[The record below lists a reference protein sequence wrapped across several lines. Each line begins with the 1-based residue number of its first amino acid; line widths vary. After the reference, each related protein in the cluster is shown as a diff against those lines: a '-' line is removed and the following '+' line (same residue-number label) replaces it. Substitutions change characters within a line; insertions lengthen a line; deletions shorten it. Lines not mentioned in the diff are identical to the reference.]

1 MEKLDIAIKDFLI
14 NTGLEN
20 GVNQQ
25 KAVIIWPKI
34 VGTRIAENT
43 IAELVDFNVL
53 TIKVKNSTW
62 RNELYLKKDIIL
74 EKLNKELGPNTIK
87 ELRFLWVII
96 INHIAQKVLKY

>member
-25 KAVIIWPKI
+25 KALIIWPKI
-34 VGTRIAENT
+34 VGTKIAENT
-43 IAELVDFNVL
+43 TAELIDFNVL

-74 EKLNKELGPNTIK
+74 EKLNEELGPNTIK
-87 ELRFLWVII
+87 ELRFL
-96 INHIAQKVLKY
+96 

>member
-1 MEKLDIAIKDFLI
+1 MEKLGIAIKDFLI

-34 VGTRIAENT
+34 VGTKIAENT
-43 IAELVDFNVL
+43 TAELVDFKIL

-62 RNELYLKKDIIL
+62 RNELYLKKNIIL
-74 EKLNKELGPNTIK
+74 EKLNQELGPNTIK
-87 ELRFLWVII
+87 ELRFL
-96 INHIAQKVLKY
+96 

>member
-25 KAVIIWPKI
+25 KAIIMWPKI
-34 VGTRIAENT
+34 VGTKIAENT
-43 IAELVDFNVL
+43 TAELVDFNIL

-74 EKLNKELGPNTIK
+74 EKLNEELGPNTIK
-87 ELRFLWVII
+87 ELRFL
-96 INHIAQKVLKY
+96 

>member
-34 VGTRIAENT
+34 VGTKIAENT
-43 IAELVDFNVL
+43 TAELVDFNIL

-96 INHIAQKVLKY
+96 SHIAQKVSKY

>member
-34 VGTRIAENT
+34 VGTKIAENT
-43 IAELVDFNVL
+43 TAELVNFNVL

-62 RNELYLKKDIIL
+62 RNELYLKKDTIL
-74 EKLNKELGPNTIK
+74 EKLNTELGPNTIK

-96 INHIAQKVLKY
+96 SHIAQKVSKY

>member
-1 MEKLDIAIKDFLI
+1 MEKLDITIRDFLI

-34 VGTRIAENT
+34 VGTKIAENT
-43 IAELVDFNVL
+43 TAELVDFSVL

-87 ELRFLWVII
+87 ELRFL
-96 INHIAQKVLKY
+96 

>member
-1 MEKLDIAIKDFLI
+1 MEKLNITIKNFLI

-25 KAVIIWPKI
+25 KALIIWPKI
-34 VGTRIAENT
+34 VGTKIAENT
-43 IAELVDFNVL
+43 TAELVDFNVL

-62 RNELYLKKDIIL
+62 RNELYLEKDIIL

-96 INHIAQKVLKY
+96 NHIAQKILRY

>member
-34 VGTRIAENT
+34 VGTKIAENT
-43 IAELVDFNVL
+43 TAELVDFNTL

-74 EKLNKELGPNTIK
+74 KKLNKELGLNTIK
-87 ELRFLWVII
+87 ELRFL
-96 INHIAQKVLKY
+96 

>member
-1 MEKLDIAIKDFLI
+1 MEKLDITIKDFLI

-34 VGTRIAENT
+34 VGTKIAENT
-43 IAELVDFNVL
+43 TAELVDFKIL

-74 EKLNKELGPNTIK
+74 EKLNKELGSNTIK

-96 INHIAQKVLKY
+96 SHIAQKVLKY

>member
-1 MEKLDIAIKDFLI
+1 MEKLNITIKDFLI

-34 VGTRIAENT
+34 VGTKIAENT
-43 IAELVDFNVL
+43 TAELVDFNVL

-87 ELRFLWVII
+87 ELRFL
-96 INHIAQKVLKY
+96 

>member
-1 MEKLDIAIKDFLI
+1 MEKLNITIKNFLI

-34 VGTRIAENT
+34 VGTKIAENT
-43 IAELVDFNVL
+43 TAELVDFNVL

-74 EKLNKELGPNTIK
+74 KKLNKELGSNTIK
-87 ELRFLWVII
+87 ELRFL
-96 INHIAQKVLKY
+96 

>member
-25 KAVIIWPKI
+25 KAVYVWPKI
-34 VGTRIAENT
+34 VGTKIAENT
-43 IAELVDFNVL
+43 TAELVDFNIL

-62 RNELYLKKDIIL
+62 RNELYLKKDIII

-96 INHIAQKVLKY
+96 SHIAQKVSKY

>member
-1 MEKLDIAIKDFLI
+1 MEKLGIAIKDFLI

-34 VGTRIAENT
+34 VGTKIAENT
-43 IAELVDFNVL
+43 TAELVNFNVL

-74 EKLNKELGPNTIK
+74 EKLNKELGLNTIK
-87 ELRFLWVII
+87 ELRFL
-96 INHIAQKVLKY
+96 

>member
-25 KAVIIWPKI
+25 KALIIWPKI
-34 VGTRIAENT
+34 VGTKIAENT
-43 IAELVDFNVL
+43 TAELIDFNVL

-74 EKLNKELGPNTIK
+74 EKLNKELGSNTIK
-87 ELRFLWVII
+87 VLRFL
-96 INHIAQKVLKY
+96 

>member
-1 MEKLDIAIKDFLI
+1 MEKLDITIKDFLL

-34 VGTRIAENT
+34 VGTKIAENT
-43 IAELVDFNVL
+43 TAELVDFNVL

-62 RNELYLKKDIIL
+62 RNELFLKKNIIL

-87 ELRFLWVII
+87 ELRFL
-96 INHIAQKVLKY
+96 

>member
-20 GVNQQ
+20 GVKQQ

-34 VGTRIAENT
+34 VGTKIAENT
-43 IAELVDFNVL
+43 TAELVDFNVL

-96 INHIAQKVLKY
+96 SHIAQKVSKY

>member
-1 MEKLDIAIKDFLI
+1 MEKLDITIKDFLV

-34 VGTRIAENT
+34 VGTKIAENT
-43 IAELVDFNVL
+43 TAELVDFNVL

-96 INHIAQKVLKY
+96 SHIAQKVSKY

>member
-34 VGTRIAENT
+34 VGTKIAENT
-43 IAELVDFNVL
+43 IAEIVDFNVL

-74 EKLNKELGPNTIK
+74 EKLNKELGLNTIK
-87 ELRFLWVII
+87 ELRFL
-96 INHIAQKVLKY
+96 

>member
-34 VGTRIAENT
+34 VGTKIAENT
-43 IAELVDFNVL
+43 TAELVNFNVL

-74 EKLNKELGPNTIK
+74 EKLNKELGLNTIK
-87 ELRFLWVII
+87 ELRFL
-96 INHIAQKVLKY
+96 

>member
-1 MEKLDIAIKDFLI
+1 MEKLGIAIKDFLI

-20 GVNQQ
+20 GVKQQ

-34 VGTRIAENT
+34 VGTKISENT
-43 IAELVDFNVL
+43 TAELVDFNVL

-74 EKLNKELGPNTIK
+74 EKLNKELGLNTIK
-87 ELRFLWVII
+87 ELRFL
-96 INHIAQKVLKY
+96 

>member
-1 MEKLDIAIKDFLI
+1 MEKLNITIKDFLI

-34 VGTRIAENT
+34 VGTKIAENT
-43 IAELVDFNVL
+43 IAEIVDFKVL

-62 RNELYLKKDIIL
+62 RNELYLKKDAIL
-74 EKLNKELGPNTIK
+74 KKLNKELGPNTIK
-87 ELRFLWVII
+87 ELRFL
-96 INHIAQKVLKY
+96 

>member
-25 KAVIIWPKI
+25 KAIIIWPKI
-34 VGTRIAENT
+34 VGTKIAENT
-43 IAELVDFNVL
+43 TAELVDFNLL

-87 ELRFLWVII
+87 ELRFL
-96 INHIAQKVLKY
+96 

>member
-1 MEKLDIAIKDFLI
+1 MEKLGITIKDFLI

-34 VGTRIAENT
+34 VGTGIAENT
-43 IAELVDFNVL
+43 TAELVDFNVL

-87 ELRFLWVII
+87 ELRFL
-96 INHIAQKVLKY
+96 

>member
-1 MEKLDIAIKDFLI
+1 MEKLDTAIKDYLI

-34 VGTRIAENT
+34 VGTKIAENT
-43 IAELVDFNVL
+43 TAELVDYNVL

-74 EKLNKELGPNTIK
+74 EKLNEELGPNTIK

-96 INHIAQKVLKY
+96 SHIAQKVSKY

>member
-20 GVNQQ
+20 GVKQQ
-25 KAVIIWPKI
+25 RAIIIWPKI
-34 VGTRIAENT
+34 VGSKIAENT
-43 IAELVDFNVL
+43 IAELVDFNIL

-87 ELRFLWVII
+87 ELRFL
-96 INHIAQKVLKY
+96 

>member
-34 VGTRIAENT
+34 VGTKIAENT
-43 IAELVDFNVL
+43 TAELVDFNVL

-87 ELRFLWVII
+87 ELRFLWVITS
-96 INHIAQKVLKY
+96 HIAQKVSKY

>member
-1 MEKLDIAIKDFLI
+1 MEKLDVTIKDFLI

-34 VGTRIAENT
+34 VGTKIAENT
-43 IAELVDFNVL
+43 TAELVDFNVL

-74 EKLNKELGPNTIK
+74 KKLNKELGPNTIK

-96 INHIAQKVLKY
+96 SHIAQKVSKY

>member
-34 VGTRIAENT
+34 VGTKIAEYT
-43 IAELVDFNVL
+43 TAELVDFNVL

-87 ELRFLWVII
+87 ELRFL
-96 INHIAQKVLKY
+96 

>member
-20 GVNQQ
+20 GINQQ
-25 KAVIIWPKI
+25 KAIIIWPKI
-34 VGTRIAENT
+34 VGTKIAENT
-43 IAELVDFNVL
+43 TAELVDFNVL

-74 EKLNKELGPNTIK
+74 KKLNKELGPNTIK
-87 ELRFLWVII
+87 ELRFL
-96 INHIAQKVLKY
+96 

>member
-1 MEKLDIAIKDFLI
+1 MEKLDIAIKDFLV

-34 VGTRIAENT
+34 VGTKIAENT
-43 IAELVDFNVL
+43 TAELVDFNVL

-87 ELRFLWVII
+87 ELRFL
-96 INHIAQKVLKY
+96 

>member
-34 VGTRIAENT
+34 VGTKIAENT
-43 IAELVDFNVL
+43 NAELVDFNIL
-53 TIKVKNSTW
+53 TIRVKNSTW

-87 ELRFLWVII
+87 ELRFL
-96 INHIAQKVLKY
+96 

>member
-1 MEKLDIAIKDFLI
+1 MEKLDITIKDFLI

-34 VGTRIAENT
+34 VGTKIAENT
-43 IAELVDFNVL
+43 IAELVDFNIL
-53 TIKVKNSTW
+53 TVKVKNSTW
-62 RNELYLKKDIIL
+62 RNELFLKKNIIL

-87 ELRFLWVII
+87 ELRFL
-96 INHIAQKVLKY
+96 

>member
-1 MEKLDIAIKDFLI
+1 MVKNIKRFRKDMEKLDTAIKDFLI

-34 VGTRIAENT
+34 VGAKIAENT
-43 IAELVDFNVL
+43 NAELVDFNVL

-87 ELRFLWVII
+87 ELRFL
-96 INHIAQKVLKY
+96 

>member
-20 GVNQQ
+20 GVKQQ

-34 VGTRIAENT
+34 VGTKIAENT
-43 IAELVDFNVL
+43 TAELVDFNIL

-62 RNELYLKKDIIL
+62 RNELYLKKDTIL
-74 EKLNKELGPNTIK
+74 EKLNTELGPNTIK
-87 ELRFLWVII
+87 ELRFL
-96 INHIAQKVLKY
+96 

>member
-25 KAVIIWPKI
+25 KAVILWPKI
-34 VGTRIAENT
+34 VGTKIAENT
-43 IAELVDFNVL
+43 TAELVDFNVL

-62 RNELYLKKDIIL
+62 RNELYLKKDTIL

-96 INHIAQKVLKY
+96 SHIAQKVSKY